1 LNSEIYRNI
10 IIRETFYTGGAIMS
24 DMVKKGEWVQ
34 IHDIILKPEE
44 RTAKIPE
51 DTKKVPLEIWVKGFL
66 NADARM
72 GDVVELTT
80 RVGRTVKG
88 TLVDVNPTYD
98 YGFGDI
104 YIPELLKISRQ
115 VKDIVRGVAK

>member
-1 LNSEIYRNI
+1 MND
-10 IIRETFYTGGAIMS
+10 T
-24 DMVKKGEWVQ
+24 VKKGEWVQ
-34 IHDIILKPEE
+34 VHDIILKPEE

-66 NADARM
+66 DADAKM
-72 GDVVELTT
+72 GDVVEVTT

-88 TLVDVNPTYD
+88 TMVDVNPTYD
-98 YGFGDI
+98 YGFGEV

-115 VKDIVRGVAK
+115 VKDIVRGVTK

>member
-1 LNSEIYRNI
+1 
-10 IIRETFYTGGAIMS
+10 MS
-24 DMVKKGEWVQ
+24 TLIKKGEWVQ

-66 NADARM
+66 DADAKM
-72 GDVVELTT
+72 GDVVEVTT
-80 RVGRTVKG
+80 RVGRTAKG

-98 YGFGDI
+98 YGFGEV

>member
-1 LNSEIYRNI
+1 MND
-10 IIRETFYTGGAIMS
+10 T
-24 DMVKKGEWVQ
+24 VKKGEWVQ
-34 IHDIILKPEE
+34 VHDIILKPEE

-66 NADARM
+66 NSDAKM
-72 GDVVELTT
+72 GDVVEVTT

-88 TLVDVNPTYD
+88 TMVDVNPTYD
-98 YGFGDI
+98 YGFGEI

>member
-1 LNSEIYRNI
+1 
-10 IIRETFYTGGAIMS
+10 MS
-24 DMVKKGEWVQ
+24 TLIKKGEWVQ

-66 NADARM
+66 DADAKM
-72 GDVVELTT
+72 GDFVEVTT
-80 RVGRTVKG
+80 RVGRTAKG

-98 YGFGDI
+98 YGFGEV

>member
-1 LNSEIYRNI
+1 
-10 IIRETFYTGGAIMS
+10 MS

-34 IHDIILKPEE
+34 VHDIILKPEE

-66 NADARM
+66 NSDSKM
-72 GDVVELTT
+72 GDVVEVTT

-88 TLVDVNPTYD
+88 KLVDVNPTYD
-98 YGFGDI
+98 YGFGEI

>member
-1 LNSEIYRNI
+1 
-10 IIRETFYTGGAIMS
+10 MS
-24 DMVKKGEWVQ
+24 TLVKKGEWVQ
-34 IHDIILKPEE
+34 IHDIILKPDE

-66 NADARM
+66 TEDAEM
-72 GDVVELTT
+72 GDAVEVTT
-80 RVGRTVKG
+80 RVGRTVSGK
-88 TLVDVNPTYD
+88 LVDVNPTYD

-115 VKDIVRGVAK
+115 VKAIVKGDAE

>member
-1 LNSEIYRNI
+1 
-10 IIRETFYTGGAIMS
+10 MS

-34 IHDIILKPEE
+34 VHDIILKPEE
-44 RTAKIPE
+44 RTAKLPE

-66 NADARM
+66 NSDAKM
-72 GDVVELTT
+72 GEVVEVTT

-88 TLVDVNPTYD
+88 TLVNVNPTYD
-98 YGFGDI
+98 YGFGGI

>member
-1 LNSEIYRNI
+1 MNQ
-10 IIRETFYTGGAIMS
+10 T
-24 DMVKKGEWVQ
+24 VKKGEWVQ

-66 NADARM
+66 NADAKM
-72 GDVVELTT
+72 GDVVEVTT
-80 RVGRTVKG
+80 RVGRTVTG

-115 VKDIVRGVAK
+115 VKDIVRGVEK

>member
-1 LNSEIYRNI
+1 
-10 IIRETFYTGGAIMS
+10 MS

-34 IHDIILKPEE
+34 VHDIILKPEE

-66 NADARM
+66 NSDSKM
-72 GDVVELTT
+72 GDVVEVTT

-98 YGFGDI
+98 YGFGEI
-104 YIPELLKISRQ
+104 YIPELLKVSRQ

>member
-1 LNSEIYRNI
+1 
-10 IIRETFYTGGAIMS
+10 MS
-24 DMVKKGEWVQ
+24 DVVKKGEWVQ
-34 IHDIILKPEE
+34 IHNIILKPEE

-66 NADARM
+66 DADAKM
-72 GDVVELTT
+72 GDVVEVTT
-80 RVGRTVKG
+80 RVGRTAKG

-98 YGFGDI
+98 YGFGEV

>member
-1 LNSEIYRNI
+1 
-10 IIRETFYTGGAIMS
+10 MS

-34 IHDIILKPEE
+34 VHDIILKPEE

-66 NADARM
+66 DADAKM
-72 GDVVELTT
+72 GDVVEVTT

-88 TLVDVNPTYD
+88 TMVDVNPTYD
-98 YGFGDI
+98 YGFGEV

-115 VKDIVRGVAK
+115 VKDIVRGVTK

>member
-1 LNSEIYRNI
+1 
-10 IIRETFYTGGAIMS
+10 MS
-24 DMVKKGEWVQ
+24 TLVKKGEWVQ
-34 IHDIILKPEE
+34 IHNIILKPEE

-66 NADARM
+66 DADAKM
-72 GDVVELTT
+72 GDLVEVTT
-80 RVGRTVKG
+80 RVGRTAKG

-98 YGFGDI
+98 YGFGEV

>member
-1 LNSEIYRNI
+1 
-10 IIRETFYTGGAIMS
+10 MS
-24 DMVKKGEWVQ
+24 TLVKKGEWVQ
-34 IHDIILKPEE
+34 IHNIILKPEE

-51 DTKKVPLEIWVKGFL
+51 DTKMVPLEIWVKGFL
-66 NADARM
+66 DADAKM
-72 GDVVELTT
+72 GDLVEVTT
-80 RVGRTVKG
+80 RVGRTAKG

-98 YGFGDI
+98 YGFGEV

>member
-1 LNSEIYRNI
+1 
-10 IIRETFYTGGAIMS
+10 MS

-34 IHDIILKPEE
+34 VHDIILKPEE
-44 RTAKIPE
+44 RTAKLPE

-66 NADARM
+66 NSDAKM
-72 GDVVELTT
+72 GEVVEVTT

-88 TLVDVNPTYD
+88 TLVNVNPTYD
-98 YGFGDI
+98 YGFGEI
-104 YIPELLKISRQ
+104 YIPELLKVSRQ

>member
-1 LNSEIYRNI
+1 
-10 IIRETFYTGGAIMS
+10 MS
-24 DMVKKGEWVQ
+24 DVVKKGEWIQ

-66 NADARM
+66 DADAKM
-72 GDVVELTT
+72 GDVVEVTT

-88 TLVDVNPTYD
+88 TMVDVNPTYD
-98 YGFGDI
+98 YGFGEV

-115 VKDIVRGVAK
+115 VKDIVRGVTK

>member
-1 LNSEIYRNI
+1 
-10 IIRETFYTGGAIMS
+10 MS
-24 DMVKKGEWVQ
+24 DVVKKGEWIQ

-66 NADARM
+66 NSDAKM
-72 GDVVELTT
+72 GEVVEVTT

-88 TLVDVNPTYD
+88 TLVNVNPTYD
-98 YGFGDI
+98 YGFGEV

-115 VKDIVRGVAK
+115 VKDIVRGVTK

>member
-1 LNSEIYRNI
+1 
-10 IIRETFYTGGAIMS
+10 MS

-34 IHDIILKPEE
+34 VHDIILKPEE
-44 RTAKIPE
+44 RTAKIQE

-66 NADARM
+66 NSDSKM
-72 GDVVELTT
+72 GDVVEVTT
-80 RVGRTVKG
+80 IVGRTVKG

-98 YGFGDI
+98 YGFGEI

>member
-1 LNSEIYRNI
+1 
-10 IIRETFYTGGAIMS
+10 MS

-34 IHDIILKPEE
+34 VHDIILKPEE

-66 NADARM
+66 DADAKM
-72 GDVVELTT
+72 GDVVEVTT

-88 TLVDVNPTYD
+88 TMVDVNPTYD
-98 YGFGDI
+98 YGFGEV

>member
-1 LNSEIYRNI
+1 
-10 IIRETFYTGGAIMS
+10 MS
-24 DMVKKGEWVQ
+24 TLVKKGEWVQ

-66 NADARM
+66 DADAKM
-72 GDVVELTT
+72 GDLVEVTT
-80 RVGRTVKG
+80 RVGRTAKG

-98 YGFGDI
+98 YGFGEV